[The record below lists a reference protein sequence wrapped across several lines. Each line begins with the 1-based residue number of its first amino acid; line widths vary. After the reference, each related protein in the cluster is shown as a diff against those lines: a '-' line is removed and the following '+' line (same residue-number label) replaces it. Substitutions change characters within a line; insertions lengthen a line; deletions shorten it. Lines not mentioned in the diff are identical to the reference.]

1 MVPEQLI
8 VAMDFQKACDSVSF
22 ALRVALRHFG
32 LPVAYV
38 SVLMAIIGG
47 TTDWGAD
54 DEVLEKLRPKNAS
67 GRAEQTHKSQ
77 TAP

>member
-38 SVLMAIIGG
+38 SVLMSVIGG
-47 TTDWGAD
+47 IDWGAD
-54 DEVLEKLRPKNAS
+54 DEVLEETHRKHYKNN
-67 GRAEQTHKSQ
+67 
-77 TAP
+77 PD